1 MLGYIVQHFSFL
13 ALDVALLRWLVMLSI
28 RLTNV
33 LVNYTLFKK
42 NFFQVLHC
50 LWRGGE
56 GSGRAGC
63 EQKKLKMQLCYVY
76 YLCRWV
82 KENSDCIT
90 ESVEYQVN

>member
-56 GSGRAGC
+56 GRGVEGLGAS
-63 EQKKLKMQLCYVY
+63 KKNLRCNYVMFIIY
-76 YLCRWV
+76 V
-82 KENSDCIT
+82 DG
-90 ESVEYQVN
+90 